1 MIGLGTII
9 NTAAIAA
16 GGLGGYFFGRLLK
29 EKIQDTLNMACG
41 VSVLF
46 IGIAGAMQYMLPVS
60 EKSLSN
66 GGTMLMILTLVLGGL
81 IGEWL
86 DIESKF
92 DRFGAWLKKKSGN
105 ENDNQFI
112 HGFVTAS
119 LTVCIGAMAIVGS
132 IQDGVSGDYTILAAK
147 SVLDFIIV
155 MVMTCSMGKGCIF
168 SAVPVFLLEGGITLL
183 ASFLKP
189 VFTDLALNY
198 ISMVGSIL
206 IFCVG
211 LNLVWGKKVRVA
223 NLLPAIL
230 LAIAAAYLPVA
241 F

>member
-1 MIGLGTII
+1 MDLASMLDGI
-9 NTAAIAA
+9 NV
-16 GGLGGYFFGRLLK
+16 G
-29 EKIQDTLNMACG
+29 
-41 VSVLF
+41 
-46 IGIAGAMQYMLPVS
+46 MQYMLPVS
-60 EKSLSN
+60 EKSLSG
-66 GGTMLMILTLVLGGL
+66 GGTILMILTLTLGGL
-81 IGEWL
+81 LGEWI

-92 DRFGAWLKKKSGN
+92 ERFGEWLKKKTGSQK
-105 ENDNQFI
+105 DNRFI
-112 HGFVTAS
+112 HGFVTSS

-147 SVLDFIIV
+147 SVLDFIII
-155 MVMTCSMGKGCIF
+155 MVMTCAMGKGCIF

-183 ASFLKP
+183 ASLLKP
-189 VFTDLALNY
+189 VFTDLALSY
-198 ISMVGSIL
+198 ISFVGSVL

-230 LAIAAAYLPVA
+230 LAIAAAYLPVS

>member
-1 MIGLGTII
+1 MIGMGTII
-9 NTAAIAA
+9 NTAAIVI
-16 GGLGGYFFGRLLK
+16 GGLLGYFFGRLLK
-29 EKIQDTLNMACG
+29 ERIQNTLNMACG
-41 VSVLF
+41 ISVLF

-60 EKSLSN
+60 EKSLSG
-66 GGTMLMILTLVLGGL
+66 GGTILMILTLTLGGL
-81 IGEWL
+81 LGEWI

-92 DRFGAWLKKKSGN
+92 ERFGEWLKKKTGN
-105 ENDNQFI
+105 QKDNRSI
-112 HGFVTAS
+112 HGFVTSS
-119 LTVCIGAMAIVGS
+119 LTVCIGALAIVGS

-147 SVLDFIIV
+147 SVPDFIII
-155 MVMTCSMGKGCIF
+155 MVMTCAMGKGCIF

-183 ASFLKP
+183 ASLLKP
-189 VFTDLALNY
+189 VFTDLALSY
-198 ISMVGSIL
+198 ISFVGSVL

-230 LAIAAAYLPVA
+230 LAIAAAYLPVS

>member
-1 MIGLGTII
+1 MIGMGTII
-9 NTAAIAA
+9 NTAAIVI
-16 GGLGGYFFGRLLK
+16 GGLLGYFFGRLLK
-29 EKIQDTLNMACG
+29 ERIQDTLNMACG

-60 EKSLSN
+60 EKSLSG
-66 GGTMLMILTLVLGGL
+66 GGTMLMILTLTLGGL
-81 IGEWL
+81 IGEWM
-86 DIESKF
+86 DIEAKF
-92 DRFGAWLKKKSGN
+92 ERFGEWLKKKTGN
-105 ENDNQFI
+105 QKDNRFI
-112 HGFVTAS
+112 HGFATSS

-147 SVLDFIIV
+147 SVLDFIII
-155 MVMTCSMGKGCIF
+155 MVMTCAMGKGCIF

-183 ASFLKP
+183 ASLLKP

-198 ISMVGSIL
+198 ISFVGSVL

-230 LAIAAAYLPVA
+230 LAIAAAYLPVT